1 MAWDMLTKGQG
12 THQDFDLAY
21 RLARRVAQDG
31 QVYGAVMATAAL
43 LQGKEPF
50 KHQDEILYWADY
62 AIEHGDKSIRDQ
74 MTPLRAQ
81 INELFTRR
89 NAPREYQPRAYKA
102 CPMKTVCT
110 VNHYS
115 GLQSCTTNK
124 DYWSDCDG

>member
-1 MAWDMLTKGQG
+1 
-12 THQDFDLAY
+12 
-21 RLARRVAQDG
+21 
-31 QVYGAVMATAAL
+31 MATASL
-43 LQGKEPF
+43 LQGKEPM

-62 AIEHGDKSIRDQ
+62 AIAHGDKSIRDQ
-74 MTPLRAQ
+74 MTPMRAQ

-89 NAPREYQPRAYKA
+89 SAPREYQPRAYKA